1 MAYRGHHSGNQD
13 FPVGSR
19 LRPSIVT
26 VALLISLVAPLQSA
40 IASTES
46 ATPTSSGVPSP
57 SPTVKAASTTT
68 ATPTATP
75 TPKPT
80 PKPTATKKVSKKS
93 TKKKVRITPSPKPV
107 WPPKGFIV
115 NGDVY
120 AKVPTS
126 KELVG
131 IISAQRS
138 LALQIKKC
146 TDFIC
151 GAIQVASATGCTWWE
166 ANSNI
171 FGGDG
176 IKLGALS
183 TAHAVTVPREI
194 KTIISISPESAVNGG
209 RAKFTS
215 VICHRDKRDTSVP
228 TVKYEKVESAVT
240 P

>member
-1 MAYRGHHSGNQD
+1 LIIAA
-13 FPVGSR
+13 
-19 LRPSIVT
+19 
-26 VALLISLVAPLQSA
+26 ALLFSFVAPLQPA
-40 IASTES
+40 MAATES
-46 ATPTSSGVPSP
+46 ATPTSSGAPS
-57 SPTVKAASTTT
+57 AS
-68 ATPTATP
+68 PTATP
-75 TPKPT
+75 TSKPT
-80 PKPTATKKVSKKS
+80 PKPTATKKAPKKS

-107 WPPKGFIV
+107 WPPKGFIVNRDV

-176 IKLGALS
+176 VKLGTLT

-194 KTIISISPESAVNGG
+194 KTIISISPESATNGG

-215 VICHRDKRDTSVP
+215 VICHREKRDTSVP
-228 TVKYEKVESAVT
+228 TVKYEKVESVVT

>member
-1 MAYRGHHSGNQD
+1 MAYRGNNSGNQNL
-13 FPVGSR
+13 PVGSR
-19 LRPSIVT
+19 LRPSILAA
-26 VALLISLVAPLQSA
+26 ALLISLVAPLQPA
-40 IASTES
+40 IAATES
-46 ATPTSSGVPSP
+46 ATPTSSGVPSA
-57 SPTVKAASTTT
+57 SPTAKATSIPT
-68 ATPTATP
+68 ATPTA
-75 TPKPT
+75 KPT
-80 PKPTATKKVSKKS
+80 PKPTATKKAPKKS

-176 IKLGALS
+176 VKLGTLT

-215 VICHRDKRDTSVP
+215 VICHREKRDTNVP
-228 TVKYEKVESAVT
+228 IVKYEKVESVLT

>member
-1 MAYRGHHSGNQD
+1 MAYRGNNSRDPNL
-13 FPVGSR
+13 PVGSR
-19 LRPSIVT
+19 LRPLILAA
-26 VALLISLVAPLQSA
+26 ALLISLVAPLQPA
-40 IASTES
+40 IAATES
-46 ATPTSSGVPSP
+46 ATPTSSGAPSA
-57 SPTVKAASTTT
+57 SPTAKATS
-68 ATPTATP
+68 TPTA
-75 TPKPT
+75 KPT
-80 PKPTATKKVSKKS
+80 AKPTATKKAPKKS

-151 GAIQVASATGCTWWE
+151 GAIQVASATGCMWWE

-176 IKLGALS
+176 VKLGTLT

-194 KTIISISPESAVNGG
+194 KTIISISPESAANGG

-215 VICHRDKRDTSVP
+215 VICHREKRDTNVP
-228 TVKYEKVESAVT
+228 IVKYEKVESVVT

>member
-1 MAYRGHHSGNQD
+1 MAYRGHNSGNQNL
-13 FPVGSR
+13 PVGSR

-26 VALLISLVAPLQSA
+26 VALLISLVAPLQPA
-40 IASTES
+40 IAATES
-46 ATPTSSGVPSP
+46 ATPTSSGVPSA
-57 SPTVKAASTTT
+57 SPTA
-68 ATPTATP
+68 
-75 TPKPT
+75 KPT
-80 PKPTATKKVSKKS
+80 PKPTATKKAPKKS

-146 TDFIC
+146 TDSIC
-151 GAIQVASATGCTWWE
+151 GAIQVASATGCMWWE

-176 IKLGALS
+176 IKLGTLT

-194 KTIISISPESAVNGG
+194 KTIISISPESAANGG